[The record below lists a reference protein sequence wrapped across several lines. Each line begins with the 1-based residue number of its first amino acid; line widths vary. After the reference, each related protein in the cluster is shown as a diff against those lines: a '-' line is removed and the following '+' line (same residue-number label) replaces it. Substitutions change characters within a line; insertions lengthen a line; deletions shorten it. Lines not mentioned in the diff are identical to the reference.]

1 MLHIV
6 GWQRNNNNVNTE
18 NQNTIRIQTVQWL
31 IIFSVTMVERRQSDQ
46 KNRQK
51 CEFTPYRSV
60 CLLPLVDAVLTKGI
74 VRPLSGKSEV

>member
-51 CEFTPYRSV
+51 VRIYSLSQRVSSPFGRRSADERDCTTPF
-60 CLLPLVDAVLTKGI
+60 
-74 VRPLSGKSEV
+74 GKI